1 MMRNKIWIT
10 SAWYPTATSTAGI
23 FVKEQA
29 EALQRAGHEVH
40 VLIITYNTV
49 GQGIKARFK
58 KPDRKF
64 DVSGT
69 VQVHHFHVQVLRS
82 LSHSRN
88 PQQLLKE
95 IILKDMAR
103 QARKLSA
110 VVGIPDIMHHH
121 CLSDNAYVAEHLAT
135 QWNIPYVFTEHSNYR
150 TDSELNKFNVFET
163 YEDRKR
169 FVQGAAA
176 RIGVSENRAKSYSEC
191 YGAPFEVIGNL
202 VSDVFRVEPI
212 RAEKEASFTFCA
224 VGILEQ
230 RKRYDLL
237 IRAFSKSFRGAAVQL
252 LIAGSG
258 TKKQELEELC
268 RSLQIQEQL
277 RFLGKLNRLQLI
289 ELFDRSH
296 CHVLASDEETF
307 GIVHAEAMFR
317 GLPIIST
324 ICGGP
329 EEIITPESGLLVTKG
344 DLVELAS
351 KMNEMREHYSRY
363 NSEQIRQSAIDRF
376 AETEVVVQL
385 QRVYQ
390 KALSQHPRNHEAIY

>member
-1 MMRNKIWIT
+1 MKIWIT

-29 EALQRAGHEVH
+29 EALQRAGHVVH
-40 VLIITYNTV
+40 VLIITYNTL

-64 DVSGT
+64 DISGT
-69 VQVHHFHVQVLRS
+69 VHIHHFHVQVLRS

-95 IILKDMAR
+95 IILKDVAR
-103 QARKLSA
+103 QARKLAA

-169 FVQGAAA
+169 FVQRAAA

-237 IRAFSKSFRGAAVQL
+237 ISAFSKSFRGAAAQL

-268 RSLQIQEQL
+268 RSLQIQEQV

-317 GLPIIST
+317 GLPVIST

-329 EEIITPESGLLVTKG
+329 EEIITPESGLLVAKG
-344 DLVELAS
+344 DLGELAS

-385 QRVYQ
+385 QRFYQ
-390 KALSQHPRNHEAIY
+390 KALSQHS

>member
-1 MMRNKIWIT
+1 MKIWIT

-40 VLIITYNTV
+40 VLIVTYYTL

-58 KPDRKF
+58 KPDKKF
-64 DVSGT
+64 DISGT
-69 VQVHHFHVQVLRS
+69 IQVHHFHVQVLRS

-88 PQQLLKE
+88 PQRLLKG
-95 IILKDMAR
+95 IILKDVAR
-103 QARKLSA
+103 QARKLA
-110 VVGIPDIMHHH
+110 AFVGIPDIVHHH
-121 CLSDNAYVAEHLAT
+121 CLSDNAYVAEHLAK
-135 QWNIPYVFTEHSNYR
+135 QWHKPYVFTEHSNYR
-150 TDSELNKFNVFET
+150 TDAELNKFNVFET
-163 YEDRKR
+163 YDDRKR

-176 RIGVSENRAKSYSEC
+176 RIGVSENRAKSYAEC
-191 YGAPFEVIGNL
+191 YGAPFDVISNL
-202 VSDVFRVEPI
+202 VSDVFRVEPV
-212 RAEKEASFTFCA
+212 RVEKEKKFTFCA
-224 VGILEQ
+224 VGILEH

-237 IRAFSKSFRGAAVQL
+237 IEAFAKAFRGKEAQL
-252 LIAGSG
+252 FIAGSG
-258 TKKQELEELC
+258 TRKQELEELC
-268 RSLQIQEQL
+268 LSLQINEQV

-317 GLPIIST
+317 GLPVIST

-329 EEIITPESGLLVTKG
+329 EEIITPESGLLVPKG
-344 DLVELAS
+344 DVVALAD
-351 KMNEMREHYSRY
+351 KMMAMQQQYSLY
-363 NSEQIRQSAIDRF
+363 NSDKIRQSAISRF
-376 AETEVVVQL
+376 AETEVVAQL

-390 KALSQHPRNHEAIY
+390 QVLSQHS

>member
-1 MMRNKIWIT
+1 MMRRNKIWIT

-40 VLIITYNTV
+40 VLIITYFTL
-49 GQGIKARFK
+49 GQGIQARFN
-58 KPDRKF
+58 KPDKKF
-64 DVSGT
+64 DTSGSI
-69 VQVHHFHVQVLRS
+69 QVHHFHVQVLRS

-88 PQQLLKE
+88 PQKLLKR
-95 IILKDMAR
+95 IILKDVAR
-103 QARKLSA
+103 QSRKLA
-110 VVGIPDIMHHH
+110 AIAGIPDIIHHH

-191 YGAPFEVIGNL
+191 YDAPFEVIGNL
-202 VSDVFRVEPI
+202 VSDVFRVEPV
-212 RAEKEASFTFCA
+212 RVEKEKKFTFCA
-224 VGILEQ
+224 VGILEH

-237 IRAFSKSFRGAAVQL
+237 IDAFAKAFRGKEAQL

-258 TKKQELEELC
+258 TRKHELEQLC
-268 RSLQIQEQL
+268 QSLQVSEQVK
-277 RFLGKLNRLQLI
+277 FLGKLNRPELI
-289 ELFDRSH
+289 QLFDRSH

-317 GLPIIST
+317 GLPVIST

-329 EEIITPESGLLVTKG
+329 EEIITPESGLLVPKG
-344 DLVELAS
+344 DVVALAD
-351 KMNEMREHYSRY
+351 KMIALQQQYSLY
-363 NSEQIRQSAIDRF
+363 NSDKIRQSAISRF
-376 AETEVVVQL
+376 AETEVVGQL
-385 QRVYQ
+385 QRLYQ
-390 KALSQHPRNHEAIY
+390 QVLSQYS

>member
-29 EALQRAGHEVH
+29 EALQRAGHVVH
-40 VLIITYNTV
+40 VLIITYNTL

-58 KPDRKF
+58 KPDKKF

-88 PQQLLKE
+88 PQKLLKG
-95 IILKDMAR
+95 IILKDVTR
-103 QARKLSA
+103 QSRKLA
-110 VVGIPDIMHHH
+110 ADVGVPDIIHHH
-121 CLSDNAYVAEHLAT
+121 CLSDNAYVAEQLAQ
-135 QWNIPYVFTEHSNYR
+135 QWRIPYVFTEHSNYR
-150 TDSELNKFNVFET
+150 TDEELNKFNVFET
-163 YEDRKR
+163 YDDRKR

-176 RIGVSENRAKSYSEC
+176 RIGVSENRAKSYSDC
-191 YGAPFEVIGNL
+191 YGAPFEVINNL
-202 VSDVFRVEPI
+202 VADIFRVEPI

-237 IRAFSKSFRGAAVQL
+237 IAAFAKAFRGSAAQL

-268 RSLQIQEQL
+268 RSLQIQEQV

-317 GLPIIST
+317 GLPVIST

-329 EEIITPESGLLVTKG
+329 EEIITPESGLLVPKD
-344 DLVELAS
+344 DLE
-351 KMNEMREHYSRY
+351 
-363 NSEQIRQSAIDRF
+363 
-376 AETEVVVQL
+376 
-385 QRVYQ
+385 
-390 KALSQHPRNHEAIY
+390 

>member
-1 MMRNKIWIT
+1 MKIWIT

-29 EALQRAGHEVH
+29 EALRRAGHEVH
-40 VLIITYNTV
+40 VLIITYNTL

-58 KPDRKF
+58 KPDKKF

-69 VQVHHFHVQVLRS
+69 IKVHHFHVQVLRS
-82 LSHSRN
+82 LSHSGN
-88 PQQLLKE
+88 PQLLLKGV
-95 IILKDMAR
+95 ILKDVAR
-103 QARKLSA
+103 QARRLAA
-110 VVGIPDIMHHH
+110 VVGVPNIIHHH
-121 CLSDNAYVAEHLAT
+121 CLSDNSYVAEYLAQ
-135 QWNIPYVFTEHSNYR
+135 QWHIPYVFTEHSNYR
-150 TDSELNKFNVFET
+150 TDEELNKFNVFES
-163 YEDRKR
+163 YNDRKR

-176 RIGVSENRAKSYSEC
+176 CIGVSENRAKSYSDC
-191 YGAPFEVIGNL
+191 YGAPFEVISNL
-202 VSDVFRVEPI
+202 VADVFRVEPI
-212 RAEKEASFTFCA
+212 RAAKEASFTFCA
-224 VGILEQ
+224 VGIVEQ

-237 IRAFSKSFRGAAVQL
+237 IAAFAKAFRGSAVQL

-258 TKKQELEELC
+258 TKKHELEELC
-268 RSLQIQEQL
+268 RSLQMQEQV

-317 GLPIIST
+317 GLPVIST

-344 DLVELAS
+344 DVVELAA
-351 KMNEMREHYSRY
+351 KMIEMQEHYSRY
-363 NSEQIRQSAIDRF
+363 DSDKIRESAIARF